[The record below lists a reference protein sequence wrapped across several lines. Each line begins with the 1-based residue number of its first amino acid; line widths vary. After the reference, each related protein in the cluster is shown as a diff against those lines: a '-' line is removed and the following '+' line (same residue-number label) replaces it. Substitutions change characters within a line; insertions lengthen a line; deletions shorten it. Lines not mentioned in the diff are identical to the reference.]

1 MIEVEQQSSP
11 PPDTL
16 RRDPAEIARRTMR
29 RACLA
34 LASRARPKPGV
45 RVLTYHVMPPA
56 REFRLHIDIIR
67 SRAEII
73 DEGSLLD
80 FVAGGRRSGR
90 SNGKSHVLITFD
102 DGYQNNVDD
111 ASLALTQELGVRP
124 LVFVVGAAVRPE
136 FGTPRRLMRNAAGVP
151 HQLASTESL
160 RNAAQAGWAI
170 GSHTATHWD
179 CATGDAGDFER
190 EIADSKAALEAAVGV
205 EVRTFA
211 YPWGRRENIS
221 DAADEWI
228 VKSGYQASFTTA
240 RGRIDVA
247 DVTSP
252 YNLPRDPVEDWW
264 GPREIAGCLA
274 GGLDRVAGWR

>member
-1 MIEVEQQSSP
+1 
-11 PPDTL
+11 
-16 RRDPAEIARRTMR
+16 
-29 RACLA
+29 
-34 LASRARPKPGV
+34 
-45 RVLTYHVMPPA
+45 MPPA
-56 REFRLHIDIIR
+56 REFRRHVDIIR
-67 SRAEII
+67 TRAEII
-73 DEGSLLD
+73 DETTLLEL
-80 FVAGGRRSGR
+80 VTSGRRS
-90 SNGKSHVLITFD
+90 NGTSHVLITFD

-111 ASLALTQELGVRP
+111 SSLELTRELGVRP
-124 LVFVVGAAVRPE
+124 LVFVVGAAVRPN
-136 FGTPRRLMRNAAGVP
+136 FGTPRRLMRSPAGAP
-151 HQLASTESL
+151 HPLASTESL
-160 RNAAQAGWAI
+160 RNAVSAGWAI

-190 EIADSKAALEAAVGV
+190 EIAGSKAALEEAIGV

-221 DAADEWI
+221 AAAGEWI

-247 DVTSP
+247 GVTSP
-252 YNLPRDPVEDWW
+252 YDLPRDPVEEWW

>member
-1 MIEVEQQSSP
+1 MIEVEHQSSP
-11 PPDTL
+11 PNAL
-16 RRDPAEIARRTMR
+16 RRDPAEIARRTLR
-29 RACLA
+29 RAFLA

-56 REFRLHIDIIR
+56 DEFRSHVDIIR

-73 DEGSLLD
+73 DEAALLD
-80 FVAGGRRSGR
+80 IVGGGRTSSR

-111 ASLALTQELGVRP
+111 SSLALTQELDVRP
-124 LVFVVGAAVRPE
+124 LVFVVGAAVRPG
-136 FGTPRRLMRNAAGVP
+136 FGTPQRLMRDATGAP
-151 HQLASTESL
+151 HALASIESL
-160 RNAAQAGWAI
+160 RNAAAAGWAI

-179 CATGDAGDFER
+179 CATGDAEDFER
-190 EIADSKAALEAAVGV
+190 EIASSKAALEETVGV

-228 VKSGYQASFTTA
+228 VKSGYEASFTTA
-240 RGRIDVA
+240 RGRIDVD

-252 YNLPRDPVEDWW
+252 FNLPRDPVEDWW

>member
-1 MIEVEQQSSP
+1 MIEVEHQSSP
-11 PPDTL
+11 SADTL
-16 RRDPAEIARRTMR
+16 RRDPGEIARRTLR
-29 RACLA
+29 RAFLA

-45 RVLTYHVMPPA
+45 RVLTYHLMPPA
-56 REFRLHIDIIR
+56 REFRRHVEIIR

-73 DEGSLLD
+73 DEKTLLEL
-80 FVAGGRRSGR
+80 VTGGRR

-111 ASLALTQELGVRP
+111 SSLELTRELGVRP
-124 LVFVVGAAVRPE
+124 IVFVVGAAVRPG
-136 FGTPRRLMRNAAGVP
+136 FGTPRRLMRNPAGLP
-151 HQLASTESL
+151 HPLASIESL
-160 RNAAQAGWAI
+160 RNATTAGWAI

-190 EIADSKAALEAAVGV
+190 EIAGSKAALEEAVGV

-221 DAADEWI
+221 DAAGEWI

-252 YNLPRDPVEDWW
+252 YGLPRDPVEEWW
-264 GPREIAGCLA
+264 GPREVAGCLA